1 MKDNE
6 KLHKV
11 GFGADEVLYN
21 GLQAARAAGSMY
33 NGKRFSNRLAFEI
46 GAKGFCCKNNF
57 SVL

>member
-11 GFGADEVLYN
+11 GFEADEVLYN

-33 NGKRFSNRLAFEI
+33 NGKRFSNRLGMVKKQLQVFTLGMA
-46 GAKGFCCKNNF
+46 
-57 SVL
+57 L